1 MLNQMTKHICTALI
15 VVVILS
21 GCVSYPSGMTELG
34 TESLEKTYTGEAT
47 HFDWYGLNAQDKPR
61 VYREA
66 LRRALE
72 AAGTGVDELEN
83 VQVWTTDLRLGVVA
97 TGVSSAVMTALAANS
112 RSYDSVTTTA
122 VVALAIVLLSGL
134 EVQTFT
140 VTGTAPE

>member
-34 TESLEKTYTGEAT
+34 TESLEKMYTGEAT
-47 HFDWYGLNAQDKPR
+47 YVGWYGLDTKSKPE

-66 LRRALE
+66 LAKALE

-83 VQVWTTDLRLGVVA
+83 VQVWTTDLRLGGIA
-97 TGVSSAVMTALAANS
+97 AGVSSAAIMALAANS
-112 RSYDSVTTTA
+112 RSLDSAETTA
-122 VVALAIVLLSGL
+122 LVSLAIVLLSGL

-140 VTGTAPE
+140 VTGTMPE